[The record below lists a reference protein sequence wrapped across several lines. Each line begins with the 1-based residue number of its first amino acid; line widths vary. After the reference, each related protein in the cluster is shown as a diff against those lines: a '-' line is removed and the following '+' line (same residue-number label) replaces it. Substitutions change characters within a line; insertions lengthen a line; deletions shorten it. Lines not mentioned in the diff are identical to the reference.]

1 MASVV
6 IRKAWFGRPGPGPGA
21 GTVVKVPPS
30 GVGPPQVAEQ
40 AWLDSLAPWLSP
52 GTRTTQAAGAVLAG
66 NVVSSV
72 PAAGG
77 NSSPGAKIAYL
88 VSV

>member
-1 MASVV
+1 MASYA
-6 IRKAWFGRPGPGPGA
+6 IRKTWFTWPATGVQA
-21 GTVVKVPPS
+21 KVGPS
-30 GVGPPQVAEQ
+30 GVGPPQTSEA
-40 AWLDSLAPWLSP
+40 AFLTALGPWLQA

-72 PAAGG
+72 PAAAANAPAGT
-77 NSSPGAKIAYL
+77 KVAYL

>member
-6 IRKAWFGRPGPGPGA
+6 IRRAWFSWPAPGAGA

-30 GVGPPQVAEQ
+30 GVGPPQVSEA
-40 AWLDSLAPWLSP
+40 AWLASLGPWLLP
-52 GTRTTQAAGAVLAG
+52 GTRTTQAAGAVTAG

-72 PAAGG
+72 PAAGA
-77 NSSPGAKIAYL
+77 NSSPGATVTYIVA
-88 VSV
+88 V